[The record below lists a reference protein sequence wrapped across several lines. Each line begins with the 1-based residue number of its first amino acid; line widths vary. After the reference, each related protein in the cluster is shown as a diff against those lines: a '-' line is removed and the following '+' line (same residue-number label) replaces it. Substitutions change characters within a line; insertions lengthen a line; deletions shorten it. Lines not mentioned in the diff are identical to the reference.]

1 AGAEIIRIEPRKI
14 RVADKQLVTCNSVA
28 KVEMKLGSLTPELI
42 TAYVLPM
49 SKIDLIL
56 GLPWLRK
63 HNPHVDFQNM
73 SFEFTKNGRKYTIYP
88 AERDRTSK
96 LRIIDYDEFANY
108 VDDSTELFVIRPAA
122 LVVDEG
128 DDVDGEEGG
137 EVTCRNSGRM
147 SKPVSW
153 IQRLKGW
160 IQRHSSAPTIF
171 SYFAPIRP
179 YWLLGNLEKYY
190 VRANYFSPRGALE
203 TNYLRPRDQ
212 LYRSDLG
219 TF

>member
-1 AGAEIIRIEPRKI
+1 MIFDTGATTEYLGEEAAERAGAEIIRIEPRKI

-88 AERDRTSK
+88 SEPDQTSK
-96 LRIIDYDEFANY
+96 LRIIDYEEFANY
-108 VDDSTELFVIRPAA
+108 VDDSTELFVIRPADSE
-122 LVVDEG
+122 V
-128 DDVDGEEGG
+128 DDVDNVDGG
-137 EVTCRNSGRM
+137 EKGKVTCRNSGM

-160 IQRHSSAPTIF
+160 IQRHC
-171 SYFAPIRP
+171 
-179 YWLLGNLEKYY
+179 
-190 VRANYFSPRGALE
+190 PRL
-203 TNYLRPRDQ
+203 LRPFGTPAKIEPFD
-212 LYRSDLG
+212 RSEEHTSD
-219 TF
+219 